1 VTLNLTQLEFGSLLT
16 YTPRGD
22 TQKALHSKD
31 VMLFLKR
38 DQFVSKHPVLMSE
51 FIAKGVKQ
59 EFANLPFAHFFQPN
73 TILVPAPKS
82 SLMQPDELWV
92 PERIAKALVAE
103 GVGSKVV
110 PCLTRS
116 KPVAKAASSASNER
130 PTAEQHYDSLI
141 VQGALSK
148 PEDIVIIDDV
158 VTRGATLLGCAN
170 RLLDAF
176 PQCRIRAFAAMRTI
190 SNSNEFQGVYSPSI
204 GTVTLSPSG
213 QTYRRP

>member
-1 VTLNLTQLEFGSLLT
+1 MTLNLSQLEFGALLT

-38 DQFVSKHPVLMSE
+38 DQFVSKPPVLMSE
-51 FIAKGVKQ
+51 FIAKNFKQ
-59 EFANLPFAHFFQPN
+59 ELSNLPFAHFFQPN

-82 SLMQPDELWV
+82 SLMQPDTLWV

-103 GVGSKVV
+103 GIGSKVV
-110 PCLTRS
+110 SCLTRS
-116 KPVAKAASSASNER
+116 KPVVKAASSPASER

-148 PEDIVIIDDV
+148 PEEIVIIDDII
-158 VTRGATLLGCAN
+158 TRGATLLGCAN
-170 RLLDAF
+170 RLADAF
-176 PQCRIRAFAAMRTI
+176 PECKIRAFAAMRTI
-190 SNSNEFQGVYSPSI
+190 SNSDEFQSVYSPCI
-204 GTVTLSPSG
+204 GTITLSPSG
-213 QTYRRP
+213 QTFRRP

>member
-1 VTLNLTQLEFGSLLT
+1 MGS
-16 YTPRGD
+16 R
-22 TQKALHSKD
+22 KNS
-31 VMLFLKR
+31 
-38 DQFVSKHPVLMSE
+38 
-51 FIAKGVKQ
+51 
-59 EFANLPFAHFFQPN
+59 
-73 TILVPAPKS
+73 
-82 SLMQPDELWV
+82 
-92 PERIAKALVAE
+92 KALVAT
-103 GVGSKVV
+103 GIGSKVV

-116 KPVAKAASSASNER
+116 KPVAKAASSLSNER

-148 PEDIVIIDDV
+148 PMDIVIIDDV
-158 VTRGATLLGCAN
+158 ITRGATLLGCAN

-190 SNSNEFQGVYSPSI
+190 SNSNEFQGVYSPCI

>member
-1 VTLNLTQLEFGSLLT
+1 MNLSQLEFGALLT

-22 TQKALHSKD
+22 TQKALHSND
-31 VMLFLKR
+31 VMIFLKR
-38 DQFVSKHPVLMSE
+38 DQFVGKPPILMSE
-51 FIAKGVKQ
+51 FIAKNVKQ
-59 EFANLPFAHFFQPN
+59 ELANLPFNHFFSPN

-82 SLMQPDELWV
+82 SLMQPDTLWV

-103 GVGSKVV
+103 GIGRQVV

-116 KPVAKAASSASNER
+116 KHVTKAASCRSSGR

-148 PEDIVIIDDV
+148 PEEIVIIDDI

-170 RLLDAF
+170 RLADAF
-176 PQCRIRAFAAMRTI
+176 PECKIKAFVAMRTI
-190 SNSNEFQGVYSPSI
+190 SNSGEFQSVYLPCI
-204 GTVTLSPSG
+204 GNITLSTSG
-213 QTYRRP
+213 QTFRRP

>member
-1 VTLNLTQLEFGSLLT
+1 MTLNLSELEFGALLT
-16 YTPRGD
+16 YTPRGH

-31 VMLFLKR
+31 VMIFLKR
-38 DQFVSKHPVLMSE
+38 DQFVSKPPILMSE

-59 EFANLPFAHFFQPN
+59 ELSNLPFNHFFQPN

-103 GVGSKVV
+103 GIGCQVV

-116 KPVAKAASSASNER
+116 KPVAKAASCPSSER
-130 PTAEQHYDSLI
+130 PTAEEHYDSLI

-148 PEDIVIIDDV
+148 PEEIVIIDDV

-170 RLLDAF
+170 RLTDAF
-176 PQCRIRAFAAMRTI
+176 PECRIRAFSAMRTI
-190 SNSNEFQGVYSPSI
+190 SDSNEFQSVYSPCI
-204 GTVTLSPSG
+204 GTITLSASG
-213 QTYRRP
+213 QTFRRP